1 MNMSKLLLIVSA
13 ILIMV
18 WAVAFFEFHERGLI
32 HILIVIAILILS
44 IRLLYNKSSMKY

>member
-1 MNMSKLLLIVSA
+1 MISKTLLIVSA

-18 WAVAFFEFHERGLI
+18 WAIAFFEFHERGLI
-32 HILIVIAILILS
+32 HILLAIAIIVLS